1 MRKILVCIGQV
12 EEEGEESEVMIVQGY
27 SLYERIEKFKQ

>member
-12 EEEGEESEVMIVQGY
+12 EEGEESEGMIVQGY